1 LVLFASPALAHF
13 CMNVQRSATANAA
26 VAANSNGWFTLEA
39 FIPELG
45 LCPAGE
51 TKLRASLATHGVDL
65 DAPILA
71 HSILASGTFK
81 KGKDVKPV
89 GYLPDVD
96 FDALIGEAFAV
107 CAP

>member
-1 LVLFASPALAHF
+1 MSSRHPIVLRDA
-13 CMNVQRSATANAA
+13 
-26 VAANSNGWFTLEA
+26 
-39 FIPELG
+39 
-45 LCPAGE
+45 
-51 TKLRASLATHGVDL
+51 DL